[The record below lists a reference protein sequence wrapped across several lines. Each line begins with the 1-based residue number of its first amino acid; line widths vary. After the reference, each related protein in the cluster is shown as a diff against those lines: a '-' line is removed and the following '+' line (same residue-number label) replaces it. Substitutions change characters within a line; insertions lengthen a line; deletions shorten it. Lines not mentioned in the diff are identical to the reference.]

1 MMNLEIWDDE
11 TRRNIIPGKTKY
23 CQKEDYLKAFE
34 KAVAILGKGK
44 VSTCFVVGTEP
55 KESLKDGIKTVV
67 SYDVIP
73 SPVAGRYFEQFS
85 DYPFNPSVDWRQL
98 LEIFQF
104 AREQMYKKAYCR
116 KTKPAV

>member
-1 MMNLEIWDDE
+1 MPKGRLFKSI
-11 TRRNIIPGKTKY
+11 R
-23 CQKEDYLKAFE
+23 

-104 AREQMYKKAYCR
+104 AREQMAKKGLLPKDKAGCI
-116 KTKPAV
+116 ACGMCDIIGDNI